1 MPTPLDGILN
11 ILSIADLLLGI
22 YRDQKLVSAGEY
34 KVIAANLARSH
45 ENIRRVQEARDKLGD
60 PAYVDKLLGDYGVK

>member
-11 ILSIADLLLGI
+11 ILSIADQLLGI
-22 YRDQKLVSAGEY
+22 YRDQKLVSTGEY

-45 ENIRRVQEARDKLGD
+45 ENIRRVQEARSRLSD
-60 PAYVDKLLGDYGVK
+60 PAYIDKLLADYGIK